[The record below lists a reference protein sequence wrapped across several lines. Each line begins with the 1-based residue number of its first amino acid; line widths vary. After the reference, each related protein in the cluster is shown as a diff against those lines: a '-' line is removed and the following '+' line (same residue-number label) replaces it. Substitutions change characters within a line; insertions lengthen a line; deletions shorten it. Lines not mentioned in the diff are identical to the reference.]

1 MAISVTEIQNRI
13 ASLVDQSG
21 TAPTE
26 GGTDWST
33 RLSYLN
39 TAINEYEQLYDWQA
53 LYKEYTTSTSTSTG
67 NASISLPADFRKLG
81 SYPRI
86 LGNDFPEI
94 RPQEKSLKLSSDKY
108 VYLLGNPAVGHT
120 MIVNSGLSDGQL
132 PSGASI
138 FISYYAT
145 AGSLVSGSQIP
156 QIPDPDFLVKR
167 VVALH
172 WEASDDARFQMA
184 KGEADKILQ
193 RMLEREN
200 VHSEANNDGSR
211 IRGVEE
217 TRYGFRIGR
226 N

>member
-13 ASLVDQSG
+13 SSLVDQSG

-39 TAINEYEQLYDWQA
+39 TALHEFEQLYDWQA
-53 LYKEYTTSTSTSTG
+53 LYKEYTTFTSTSTG
-67 NASISLPADFRKLG
+67 NTSISLPQDFRKFGSFPQLLG
-81 SYPRI
+81 T
-86 LGNDFPEI
+86 DFPEI
-94 RPQEKSLKLSSDKY
+94 RPQEKSGKLVSDKY
-108 VYLLGNPAVGHT
+108 VYILGNPAVGHT
-120 MIVNSGLSDGQL
+120 MVVNSGLSDRQL

-138 FISYYAT
+138 FVSYYAT
-145 AGSLVSGSQIP
+145 AGSLVSGSQVP

-167 VVALH
+167 TVALH
-172 WEASDDARFQMA
+172 WEASDDARYQVA

-200 VHSEANNDGSR
+200 VHSEANNDGSMVR
-211 IRGVEE
+211 NVEQ
-217 TRYGFRIGR
+217 TKYSFRIGR